1 MKQTGIIMSGN
12 HPKLILDGLKTMTRR
27 TWGLEFINKTPD
39 TWRYVW
45 NSLSQQHE
53 FYDAYYTDAP
63 PVIVKCPYGQVGDLL
78 RVKETFMFNKG
89 ADVRES
95 WVGTEYEA
103 VLGEPP
109 HYLYRADDTDEVHRQ
124 ERWFKWRPSLF
135 MPRKASRIL
144 LEITEVRA
152 ERLQAIT
159 EEDAKAEGIIW
170 VTIETAPQSGIYRPC
185 AVENFSRLW
194 DPLNAKRGYGWDKN
208 KWVWPISFKRLEAA
222 Q

>member
-95 WVGTEYEA
+95 WVGTKYEA

-135 MPRKASRIL
+135 MPRKASRIT

-152 ERLQAIT
+152 ERLQEIT
-159 EEDAKAEGIIW
+159 IEDVLAEGISQD
-170 VTIETAPQSGIYRPC
+170 AIY
-185 AVENFSRLW
+185 AGDAFLHFGNLW
-194 DPLNAKRGYGWDKN
+194 NRLNAKRGYSWDKN